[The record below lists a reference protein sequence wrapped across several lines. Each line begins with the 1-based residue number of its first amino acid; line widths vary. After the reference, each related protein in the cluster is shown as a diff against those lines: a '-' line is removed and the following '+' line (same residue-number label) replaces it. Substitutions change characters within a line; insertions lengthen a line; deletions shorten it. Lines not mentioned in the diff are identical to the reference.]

1 MLFMT
6 DDVVND
12 DDDDDDD
19 RFFLRGLHESVGAET
34 YFPFDLS

>member
-1 MLFMT
+1 MT

-19 RFFLRGLHESVGAET
+19 DRFAYDCWRMMVL
-34 YFPFDLS
+34 